1 MSARKCMHCTTAETS
16 THRLK
21 NCGRCKMVAYCNTAC
36 QHADWPAHKLVC
48 NKHDGLRLG
57 YAGNTDGS
65 VVFQDPSGTTSDE
78 VFKHYI
84 PLRVPPS
91 PELPHGM
98 TTLLK
103 IEPAVAEELAKLTAG
118 ERAFIE
124 QAAAE
129 AMRNVVHEDTIR
141 KMIVDAIEMAK
152 KARVVVQ
159 REEEAEAEAVAEVDG
174 SSTDDDDDDSDSDDD
189 DDEDDDDDDD
199 DEIEDSLWEKA
210 RKVLAIKY

>member
-1 MSARKCMHCTTAETS
+1 MSDRKCMHCTTAETS

-21 NCGRCKMVAYCNTAC
+21 NCGRCKMVAYCNTTC

-57 YAGNTDGS
+57 YAGATEGS
-65 VVFQDPSGTTSDE
+65 VVFQDPSGATSGE
-78 VFKHYI
+78 VYKHYI

-91 PELPHGM
+91 PALPHGM

-152 KARVVVQ
+152 KKRVVVE
-159 REEEAEAEAVAEVDG
+159 REEAKVEAEVHG
-174 SSTDDDDDDSDSDDD
+174 SSTSNDDDD
-189 DDEDDDDDDD
+189 DDEDDEDEDDD
-199 DEIEDSLWEKA
+199 DEEIEDGLWQKA

>member
-1 MSARKCMHCTTAETS
+1 MSDRKCMHCTTAETS

-21 NCGRCKMVAYCNTAC
+21 NCGRCKMVAYCNTTC

-48 NKHDGLRLG
+48 NKHDRLRLG
-57 YAGNTDGS
+57 YAVATEGS
-65 VVFQDPSGTTSDE
+65 VVFQDPSGATSGE
-78 VFKHYI
+78 VFQHYI

-91 PELPHGM
+91 PALHHGM

-129 AMRNVVHEDTIR
+129 AMRNVVHEDIIR
-141 KMIVDAIEMAK
+141 QMIVDAIEMAK
-152 KARVVVQ
+152 KKRVVAE
-159 REEEAEAEAVAEVDG
+159 REEEAEVEAEVDG
-174 SSTDDDDDDSDSDDD
+174 SSSGDDDDD
-189 DDEDDDDDDD
+189 DDEDDD
-199 DEIEDSLWEKA
+199 EEDGLWQKA
-210 RKVLAIKY
+210 SKVLAIKY

>member
-1 MSARKCMHCTTAETS
+1 MSDRKCMHCTTAETS

-21 NCGRCKMVAYCNTAC
+21 NCGRCKMVAYCNTTC

-57 YAGNTDGS
+57 YAGATEGS
-65 VVFQDPSGTTSDE
+65 VVFQDPSGATSGE
-78 VFKHYI
+78 VYKHYI

-91 PELPHGM
+91 PALPHGM

-141 KMIVDAIEMAK
+141 QMIIDAIEMAK
-152 KARVVVQ
+152 KKRVVVEKEEKVEV
-159 REEEAEAEAVAEVDG
+159 EEETAG
-174 SSTDDDDDDSDSDDD
+174 SSAGDDDDDD
-189 DDEDDDDDDD
+189 DDEDDDDEDDD
-199 DEIEDSLWEKA
+199 DEDGLWQKA
-210 RKVLAIKY
+210 SKILAIKY